1 MGESWVVGGYGL
13 GTGRGGGRGGVVK
26 FGGGGGWFMHMP
38 GCAMQTRAACQLI
51 YRVGM
56 LKHNY

>member
-1 MGESWVVGGYGL
+1 MVGGYGL